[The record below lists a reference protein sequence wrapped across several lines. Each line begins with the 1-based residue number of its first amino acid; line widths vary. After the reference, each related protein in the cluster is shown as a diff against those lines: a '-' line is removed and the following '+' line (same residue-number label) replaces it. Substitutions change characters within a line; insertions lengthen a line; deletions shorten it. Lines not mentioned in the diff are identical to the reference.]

1 MTRAVKHKFKVG
13 DAAYV
18 VYDVNPVPTS
28 NDNRAHAELH
38 LVVITKDN
46 GVDLTRNNNANMYT
60 VVAAKKLM
68 GGKAAM
74 IEDAEPFQVYEY
86 NLIDLGVGAGS
97 YELEQERRKFILDS
111 HDIRKSLPKYPRDS
125 FKRVTYGIH
134 KKGGMDL

>member
-1 MTRAVKHKFKVG
+1 MTRAVKHKFKAG

-18 VYDVNPVPTS
+18 VYDVNPIPTS

-38 LVVITKDN
+38 LVVIIKNN
-46 GVDLTRNNNANMYT
+46 GVDLTRSNNANMYT
-60 VVAAKKLM
+60 VVAAKRQM
-68 GGKAAM
+68 GGKAIM
-74 IEDAEPFQVYEY
+74 IENAKPFQVYEY
-86 NLIDLGVGAGS
+86 NLIDLGVGVGDYGVDA
-97 YELEQERRKFILDS
+97 EQRRFILDS